1 MEYKHT
7 FAGISSN
14 GDVPFDKEF
23 DIVNE
28 YDDETIAVSKNE
40 YQCYLGSKTVNYRIA
55 VRIQQGA
62 ELDPDYEGKMFVEV
76 DLVPAFRSLHR
87 EKRDELIKFFGVD
100 YGDGI
105 VNYGKKDDMTY
116 YSDAVQDGLSVTL
129 AEEQYEYKD
138 IADYAELETK
148 IMNDIANTY
157 SCMTG
162 LSGFYLDRP
171 TNMLGMTGWDWLRQY
186 CNNVSMTTILKDL
199 KKRYTNTTWDT
210 EQTLEQNQ

>member
-14 GDVPFDKEF
+14 GDISFDKEF

-40 YQCYLGSKTVNYRIA
+40 YKCYLGSKTINYRIA
-55 VRIQQGA
+55 VRIQDGA
-62 ELDPDYEGKMFVEV
+62 EFEQDGKMFVEV
-76 DLVPAFRSLHR
+76 DLVPAFRNLHR
-87 EKRDELIKFFGVD
+87 AKRDEIVKYYGMD
-100 YGDGI
+100 YDENI
-105 VNYGKKDDMTY
+105 ATYGKKDDMTY

-129 AEEQYEYKD
+129 AYEQY
-138 IADYAELETK
+138 DYDGSLDHAQIQDKVLS
-148 IMNDIANTY
+148 DIANTY

-162 LSGFYLDRP
+162 LSGFFLDKP

-199 KKRYTNTTWDT
+199 KKRYVTDTTCPEATENTNV
-210 EQTLEQNQ
+210 

>member
-14 GDVPFDKEF
+14 GDISFDKEF

-40 YQCYLGSKTVNYRIA
+40 YQCYLGEKTINYRIV
-55 VRIQQGA
+55 VRIQDGA
-62 ELDPDYEGKMFVEV
+62 EFDPEYEGKMFAEV
-76 DLVPAFRSLHR
+76 CLVPAFRSLHR
-87 EKRDELIKFFGVD
+87 EKRDGLIKFYGID
-100 YGDGI
+100 YNGNMA
-105 VNYGKKDDMTY
+105 NYGKKDDMTY

-129 AEEQYEYKD
+129 AEEQYEYEGPL
-138 IADYAELETK
+138 DYARLQDDVLS
-148 IMNDIANTY
+148 DIANTY

-186 CNNVSMTTILKDL
+186 CNNVSMTTIFRDL
-199 KKRYTNTTWDT
+199 KKRYSNDT
-210 EQTLEQNQ
+210 SDKE